1 MEITVKMMPEEYDLF
16 RGYQKEKDSLE
27 RELSADYERLRK
39 RHEKL
44 CKAVL
49 DATDASERS
58 LYAQGV
64 PVETAKIVTVV
75 NTEAAINARTLA
87 EEWFS

>member
-1 MEITVKMMPEEYDLF
+1 MEITVKITPEEYDLF

-27 RELSADYERLRK
+27 RELSADYERLHK

-49 DATDASERS
+49 DATDVSERS

-64 PVETAKIVTVV
+64 PVETVKIVTVV
-75 NTEAAINARTLA
+75 NEEAAINARNLA